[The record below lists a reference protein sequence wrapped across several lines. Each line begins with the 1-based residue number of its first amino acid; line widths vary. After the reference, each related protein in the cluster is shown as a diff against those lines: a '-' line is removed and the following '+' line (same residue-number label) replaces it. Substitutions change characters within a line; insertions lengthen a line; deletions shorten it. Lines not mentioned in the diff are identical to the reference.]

1 MSKPIL
7 DVTALPPPD
16 PAPLAAA
23 RQREATLTKPEGAL
37 GRLEEV
43 TAHLCAWQGRHPP
56 RLDRVEVHVFAGR
69 HGVVAQGVSAYPAAV
84 TDQMVRNFRKGGAAI
99 NQLARSSGARLLV
112 HDPFPHWTTRDW
124 TRSAAMDPAEYA
136 AAVGAGRRAIGEDV
150 DLLAI
155 GEMGIGNTATA
166 AAVCAALLGGSGREW
181 CGAGTGLDAD
191 GIRRKAA
198 VVDAG
203 LARHQDALD
212 DPERVLQALGGFEL
226 AAMAGCILEARRRRI
241 PVLLD
246 GFVTGAAAAVL
257 FRLDPD
263 AVAHCLAGHVSAE
276 HAHRALLGRLGLQ
289 PLLDLEM
296 RLGEGSGAALAIQ
309 VVRAALACHTG
320 MASFAEAG
328 VADRPTGR
336 EGC

>member
-7 DVTALPPPD
+7 DTTALPPPD
-16 PAPLAAA
+16 SAALAAA
-23 RQREATLTKPEGAL
+23 RQREATLTKPAGAL

-69 HGVVAQGVSAYPAAV
+69 HGVAAQGVSAYPAAV

-99 NQLARSSGARLLV
+99 NQLARSCGARLVV
-112 HDPFPHWTTRDW
+112 HDPFPHWSTRDW
-124 TRSAAMDPAEYA
+124 TKSPAMDPAECV
-136 AAVGAGRRAIGEDV
+136 AAVAAGRRAVGEGA

-166 AAVCAALLGGSGREW
+166 AAICAALLGGGGREW
-181 CGAGTGLDAD
+181 CGAGTGLDAE

-203 LARHQDALD
+203 LARHQEVLG
-212 DPERVLQALGGFEL
+212 DPELVLHALGGFEL

-246 GFVTGAAAAVL
+246 GFVAGTAAALL
-257 FRLDPD
+257 FRLDP
-263 AVAHCLAGHVSAE
+263 AAIAHCLAGHVSAE

-296 RLGEGSGAALAIQ
+296 RLGEASGAALAIQ
-309 VVRAALACHTG
+309 VVRAAVACHTG

-328 VADRPTGR
+328 VADRTGR
-336 EGC
+336 EEGR

>member
-1 MSKPIL
+1 MRKPIL
-7 DVTALPPPD
+7 DVSALPPSD

-23 RQREATLTKPEGAL
+23 RQHEAELTKPAGSL

-43 TAHLCAWQGRHPP
+43 TAHLCTWQGRHPP
-56 RLDRVEVHVFAGR
+56 RLDRVEVHVFTGR
-69 HGVVAQGVSAYPAAV
+69 HGVAAQGVSAFPAAV

-99 NQLARSSGARLLV
+99 NQLARTCGAKLLV

-124 TRSAAMDPAEYA
+124 TKAPSMDPAECA
-136 AAVGAGRRAIGEDV
+136 AAVEAGRRAVGEGV
-150 DLLAI
+150 DLLAV

-166 AAVCAALLGGSGREW
+166 AAVCAALLGGGGREW

-191 GIRRKAA
+191 GIRHKAA

-203 LARHQDALD
+203 LARHQDVLG
-212 DPERVLQALGGFEL
+212 DPELVLQALGGFEL

-257 FRLDPD
+257 FRLDPT
-263 AVAHCLAGHVSAE
+263 AIAHCLAGHVSAE

-296 RLGEGSGAALAIQ
+296 RLGEASGAALAIQ

-328 VADRPTGR
+328 VAERPSESEGR
-336 EGC
+336 